1 TRGKGHR
8 CVPRH
13 QVRGGPGRR
22 LGVVLLKAALC
33 RGGGEENGRK
43 SPGRAREQG
52 RARPGTAGWIPQ
64 QEGRWPS
71 TTGFSHTS
79 PSQGLYRSRD
89 ASIHALLTDFGARR
103 PCPPCAW
110 GGGATGPPHRCR
122 TEGTAL
128 LGSCTHS

>member
-1 TRGKGHR
+1 M
-8 CVPRH
+8 PRH
-13 QVRGGPGRR
+13 QVGGGPGRR

-52 RARPGTAGWIPQ
+52 RARPGTAGWVPQ

-71 TTGFSHTS
+71 TTWFSHTS

-89 ASIHALLTDFGARR
+89 AAIHALLTDFGARR

-110 GGGATGPPHRCR
+110 GGGAAGRPTGVAPKGLLCV
-122 TEGTAL
+122 GAALTADREVMPAM
-128 LGSCTHS
+128 